1 MINRLVMPNII
12 SLYWIMTDS
21 KFLLIFNGKNSD
33 PLNHLFSTMWAEFI
47 IPSVV
52 VAPSLWRIQTSR
64 HTFATFL
71 SFSILFY
78 EMSTA
83 FLFYSMIRRHF
94 QVVDQITPIMHN
106 GYVFVTTLQGS
117 HRSTAPEKHN
127 YKSVDRK
134 FGLILQ
140 CSEAWLA

>member
-94 QVVDQITPIMHN
+94 QVASRPNYSDHAKWICICYDTARLAQVNSTGETQ
-106 GYVFVTTLQGS
+106 LQEC
-117 HRSTAPEKHN
+117 RP
-127 YKSVDRK
+127 
-134 FGLILQ
+134 
-140 CSEAWLA
+140 